1 MALRLSLIAVIRGYS
16 LVAVHAL
23 LIKVASPVV
32 ERRPSSCGAWAQLPR
47 GTWDLPRPG
56 MQPVSPALAGGFLTT
71 GTPGKSCLWSLL
83 FKNLAYESR
92 KGQKFSTMNKYYI
105 LTLKKLKWKV

>member
-1 MALRLSLIAVIRGYS
+1 M
-16 LVAVHAL
+16 
-23 LIKVASPVV
+23 SP
-32 ERRPSSCGAWAQLPR
+32 E
-47 GTWDLPRPG
+47 
-56 MQPVSPALAGGFLTT
+56 LAGGFLTT